1 MHIITKIFVVLVSLL
16 AVAIVPLAVVQSQN
30 QAVLKQQ
37 VQDRDASLSGVRRD
51 LDAER
56 ALRSKTENE
65 LQMQVRD
72 LDGEKSRLV
81 ADVAQRDARVKGLE
95 AEIAQMRIAQATV
108 QQQVAVLAE
117 TDRTKTELTKALND
131 ELEKLRGRLTD
142 AEKIRIDLEQRVTKA
157 DADLE
162 VAQSAVR
169 DLKEQMAALE
179 ELKATADQ
187 RLSQYEGRY
196 GRLADASAAG
206 VPGSPASAG
215 VLPGSTA
222 AATFVDKDLVAR
234 VINVRR
240 SPEAVYAEIDAGSR
254 DGVREGWVMT
264 ISDGDRF
271 IGRLRIST
279 VDPNRAVGTVELEE
293 PSERGPVKAGQ
304 RVVARKGS

>member
-1 MHIITKIFVVLVSLL
+1 VHIITKIFVVLVSLL

-37 VQDRDASLSGVRRD
+37 VQDRDASLSGLRRD

-56 ALRSKTENE
+56 ALRAKTENE

-95 AEIAQMRIAQATV
+95 AEIAQMRIAQATI

-117 TDRTKTELTKALND
+117 TDRTKTDLTKALND
-131 ELEKLRGRLTD
+131 ELEKIRGRLAD

-187 RLSQYEGRY
+187 RLTQYEGRY
-196 GRLADASAAG
+196 GRLADASAVGAS
-206 VPGSPASAG
+206 GSPASAG
-215 VLPGSTA
+215 ILPGSA
-222 AATFVDKDLVAR
+222 APATFVDKDLVAR
-234 VINVRR
+234 VVNVRR

>member
-1 MHIITKIFVVLVSLL
+1 VHIITKIFVVLVSLL
-16 AVAIVPLAVVQSQN
+16 AVAIVPLAVVQSQH

-37 VQDRDASLSGVRRD
+37 VQDRDASLSGLRRD

-95 AEIAQMRIAQATV
+95 AEIAQMRIAQATI

-117 TDRTKTELTKALND
+117 TDRTKTDLTKALND
-131 ELEKLRGRLTD
+131 ELEKIRGRLAD

-196 GRLADASAAG
+196 GRLADASTGA
-206 VPGSPASAG
+206 PGAPASAG

-234 VINVRR
+234 VVNVRR

>member
-30 QAVLKQQ
+30 QAILKQQ

-72 LDGEKSRLV
+72 LDGEKSRLA

-95 AEIAQMRIAQATV
+95 AEIAQMRIAQATI

-117 TDRTKTELTKALND
+117 TDRTKTDLTKTLND

-179 ELKATADQ
+179 ELKASADQ

-196 GRLADASAAG
+196 GRLADASGAAG
-206 VPGSPASAG
+206 APASAG
-215 VLPGSTA
+215 VLPGTTA

-234 VINVRR
+234 IVNVRR

-304 RVVARKGS
+304 RVVARKGA

>member
-1 MHIITKIFVVLVSLL
+1 VHIITKIFVVLVSLL

-37 VQDRDASLSGVRRD
+37 VQDRDASLSGLRRD

-95 AEIAQMRIAQATV
+95 SEVAQMRIAQATV

-131 ELEKLRGRLTD
+131 ELEKLRGRLAD

-187 RLSQYEGRY
+187 RVQQYEGRF
-196 GRLADASAAG
+196 GRLTDASAVAA
-206 VPGSPASAG
+206 PGSPASAG
-215 VLPGSTA
+215 AVQGSSA
-222 AATFVDKDLVAR
+222 PSTFVDKDVVAR
-234 VINVRR
+234 VVNVRR

-271 IGRLRIST
+271 IGRLRVTT
-279 VDPNRAVGTVELEE
+279 VDPNRAVGTVELED
-293 PSERGPVKAGQ
+293 PADRGPVKAGQ
-304 RVVARKGS
+304 RAVARKGA

>member
-1 MHIITKIFVVLVSLL
+1 VHIITKIFVVLVSLL

-37 VQDRDASLSGVRRD
+37 VQDRDASLSGLRRD

-72 LDGEKSRLV
+72 LDGEKSRLS

-95 AEIAQMRIAQATV
+95 AEIAQMRIAQATI

-117 TDRTKTELTKALND
+117 TDRTKTDLTKALND
-131 ELEKLRGRLTD
+131 ELEKIRGRLAD

-179 ELKATADQ
+179 ELKASADQ
-187 RLSQYEGRY
+187 RVSQYEGRY
-196 GRLADASAAG
+196 GRLADAGGA
-206 VPGSPASAG
+206 PGAPASAG
-215 VLPGSTA
+215 ILPGASV
-222 AATFVDKDLVAR
+222 AATFVDKDIVAR
-234 VINVRR
+234 VVNVRR

-304 RVVARKGS
+304 RVVARKGA

>member
-30 QAVLKQQ
+30 QAILKQQ
-37 VQDRDASLSGVRRD
+37 VQDRDASLSGLRRD

-72 LDGEKSRLV
+72 LDGEKSRLA

-95 AEIAQMRIAQATV
+95 AEIAQMRIAQATI

-196 GRLADASAAG
+196 GRLADASSGA
-206 VPGSPASAG
+206 PGSPVSAG
-215 VLPGSTA
+215 ILPGSSA

-271 IGRLRIST
+271 IGRLRVTT
-279 VDPNRAVGTVELEE
+279 VDPNRAVGTVELED

-304 RVVARKGS
+304 RVVARKGA

>member
-30 QAVLKQQ
+30 QAILKQQ
-37 VQDRDASLSGVRRD
+37 VQDRDASLSGLRRD

-72 LDGEKSRLV
+72 LDGEKSRLA

-95 AEIAQMRIAQATV
+95 AEIAQMRIAQATI

-196 GRLADASAAG
+196 GRLADASAVA
-206 VPGSPASAG
+206 GSPASAG
-215 VLPGSTA
+215 ILPGASA

-234 VINVRR
+234 VVNVRR

-279 VDPNRAVGTVELEE
+279 VDPNRSVGTVELEE

-304 RVVARKGS
+304 RVVARKGA

>member
-30 QAVLKQQ
+30 QAILKQQ

-72 LDGEKSRLV
+72 LDGEKSRLA

-95 AEIAQMRIAQATV
+95 AEIAQMRIAQATI

-117 TDRTKTELTKALND
+117 TDRTKTELTKTLND

-179 ELKATADQ
+179 ELKASADQ

-196 GRLADASAAG
+196 GRLADASGAAG
-206 VPGSPASAG
+206 APASAG
-215 VLPGSTA
+215 VLPGTTA

-234 VINVRR
+234 IVNVRR

-304 RVVARKGS
+304 RVVARKGA

>member
-37 VQDRDASLSGVRRD
+37 VQDRDASLSGVRRE

-187 RLSQYEGRY
+187 RVSQYEGRY
-196 GRLADASAAG
+196 GRLVDASGAG
-206 VPGSPASAG
+206 APGSPASAG

>member
-30 QAVLKQQ
+30 QAILKQQ

-95 AEIAQMRIAQATV
+95 AEIAQARIAQATI

-206 VPGSPASAG
+206 SPASAG
-215 VLPGSTA
+215 VLPGNAA

-234 VINVRR
+234 IVNVRR